1 MSLDSANVA
10 CSVIS
15 DATDSVD
22 SVSPTILMRF
32 LSSYSV
38 YIQDVL
44 LYISREFT
52 AIGSRSRVTDN
63 EGLGQI
69 MSYNVIKCHKI
80 SDSFRD

>member
-32 LSSYSV
+32 LSSYSFV
-38 YIQDVL
+38 YMQYVL
-44 LYISREFT
+44 LYI
-52 AIGSRSRVTDN
+52 
-63 EGLGQI
+63 
-69 MSYNVIKCHKI
+69 
-80 SDSFRD
+80 